1 MLYLTFDVSE
11 EGLEQQVFLVDYRLV
26 VENGL
31 HSLMIALVRIH
42 SKSLELLLVLAVVE
56 NCLRKHYICVYFEVE
71 ISKGRPLSG
80 RFNLK
85 RV

>member
-11 EGLEQQVFLVDYRLV
+11 EWLEQQVFLVDYRLV
-26 VENGL
+26 VEDGL
-31 HSLMIALVRIH
+31 HSLMIALVSIH

-56 NCLRKHYICVYFEVE
+56 NCLWKHYICVYFEVE
-71 ISKGRPLSG
+71 IAESRPLSG

>member
-26 VENGL
+26 VEDGL
-31 HSLMIALVRIH
+31 HSLMIALVSIH

-56 NCLRKHYICVYFEVE
+56 NCLW
-71 ISKGRPLSG
+71 
-80 RFNLK
+80 
-85 RV
+85 

>member
-56 NCLRKHYICVYFEVE
+56 NCLW
-71 ISKGRPLSG
+71 
-80 RFNLK
+80 
-85 RV
+85 

>member
-26 VENGL
+26 VEDGL
-31 HSLMIALVRIH
+31 HSLMIALVSIH

-56 NCLRKHYICVYFEVE
+56 NRLW
-71 ISKGRPLSG
+71 
-80 RFNLK
+80 
-85 RV
+85 